1 MTIRGLW
8 WMEASAPEPFIQTWK
23 RDQAMGQW
31 PGVAEDRQKELD
43 TGKSSGW
50 LWKRGSCLSGKPR
63 RPSFPRL
70 GERQWLKGDSTRIV
84 TIRVLFGWRPARQ
97 SVHPDVEKRPGDGA
111 TARNSRGSTKR
122 AGHWKE
128 RWLAL
133 EKGELPVRKA
143 PRAVFSPL
151 R

>member
-23 RDQAMGQW
+23 RGQAMGQR
-31 PGVAEDRQKELD
+31 PGMAEDRQKEPD
-43 TGKSSGW
+43 TGRSSGW
-50 LWKRGSCLSGKPR
+50 LWKRGSCLSEKHR

-97 SVHPDVEKRPGDGA
+97 SRSSRRGKEARRWGNGQEWQRIDKKSRTLEGA
-111 TARNSRGSTKR
+111 VAGFGKGGAACQKSTAGRLFP
-122 AGHWKE
+122 A
-128 RWLAL
+128 
-133 EKGELPVRKA
+133 
-143 PRAVFSPL
+143 
-151 R
+151 

>member
-1 MTIRGLW
+1 MTIRDLW
-8 WMEASAPEPFIQTWK
+8 WMEASAPKPFIQTWK

-31 PGVAEDRQKELD
+31 PGVAEDRQKEPD

-97 SVHPDVEKRPGDGA
+97 SRSSRRGKEARRWGKGQEWQRIDKKSRTLERVVAGFGKEGA
-111 TARNSRGSTKR
+111 ACQKSTAGRLFP
-122 AGHWKE
+122 A
-128 RWLAL
+128 
-133 EKGELPVRKA
+133 
-143 PRAVFSPL
+143 
-151 R
+151 